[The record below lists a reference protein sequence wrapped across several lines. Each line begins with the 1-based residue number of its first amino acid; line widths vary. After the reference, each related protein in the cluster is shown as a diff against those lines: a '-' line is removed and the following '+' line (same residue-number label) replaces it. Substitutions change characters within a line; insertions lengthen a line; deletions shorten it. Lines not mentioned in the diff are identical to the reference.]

1 MRRDLRAVLGAIA
14 LVLLGSLAAARAQPP
29 SRPFRIGFLSP
40 ASPAAD
46 NTLARFRT
54 RLRELGHVEGQ
65 TITLEARWA
74 EGRFE
79 RLPRLAADLVRLEPD
94 VIVTVVTQP
103 SLAARAVTTTI
114 PIVMIG
120 VADPV
125 AAGLVTSLARP
136 GGNVTG
142 TSGVAAQL
150 AGKQLE
156 LIKETFPDLSRLA
169 VLWNPANAVFQAL
182 QLREVQISARALHVE
197 LTLVE
202 ARSPTEIDRV
212 AAAAEAGRPLWVLGD
227 PLFTSERRRIGRLAL
242 ARRVPVVGATREM
255 VEAGALLA
263 YGPNYAE
270 LSRRSA
276 DYVDRILRGALPADL
291 PVEEPTTFELAVNLK
306 TARALG
312 LTVPRAVLLRADHVI
327 E

>member
-1 MRRDLRAVLGAIA
+1 MARVLVAVA
-14 LVLLGSLAAARAQPP
+14 LALLGSLATAHAQSP
-29 SRPFRIGFLSP
+29 SRPFRVGFLS
-40 ASPAAD
+40 AGSRAAD
-46 NTLARFRT
+46 QFHAPFRA
-54 RLRELGHVEGQ
+54 RLRELGYVEGQ
-65 TITLEARWA
+65 NLALEYRWA

-79 RLPRLAADLVRLEPD
+79 RLPRLAAELVRLAPD

-103 SLAARAVTTTI
+103 SLAARDATTTI

-150 AGKQLE
+150 VGKQLE
-156 LIKETFPDLSRLA
+156 LIKDTFPDLSRLA

-182 QLREVQISARALHVE
+182 QLREVQIAARALRVE
-197 LTLVE
+197 LRLLE
-202 ARSPTEIDRV
+202 ARSPAEIDRV
-212 AAAAEAGRPLWVLGD
+212 VAATEPGRPLWVLGD
-227 PLFTSERRRIGRLAL
+227 PLFTTQRGRIGRLAL
-242 ARRVPVVGATREM
+242 ARRVPIVGSTREM
-255 VEAGALLA
+255 AEAGALLA
-263 YGPNYAE
+263 YGPNYAD

-276 DYVDRILRGALPADL
+276 DYLDRILKGARPADL
-291 PVEEPTTFELAVNLK
+291 PVEEPTTFELVVNLQ

-312 LTVPRAVLLRADHVI
+312 LTVPRPVLLRADRVI